1 MKKYKNLNLKYALVN
16 ISFLMLVCA
25 TAGYAYNYLSKNGF
39 PDSAIGIIIALISV
53 CGVVGQTIFGDVI
66 DRSEKLDEKTF
77 ISISM
82 IVCAALAVLLMILP
96 EGNFLIVPLV
106 IVGFTSA
113 SIGMPFLN
121 SMAFIYEKD
130 GQKINYG
137 LCRGLGSGAYAVGSA
152 LLGQLWASFG
162 KGILPIYLIVLSL
175 ITFLLVRIMP
185 TPAKDIV
192 KEAEAE
198 EAVEQKQQLSY
209 GAFFKKYNK
218 VVIIVVSLILIYF
231 AHMIINT
238 YMAKVIGNIINSDDV
253 ESVQGTAMFIQA
265 MVELP
270 TMFAFSLLLK
280 KLSINKL
287 LIIATVF
294 YTIKHALILISG
306 NIGMLYAAMI
316 LQMLSYAILV
326 PGSVYFANEN
336 IEPEDRNKGQAIF
349 GATATVGG
357 LLASAVGGTLFSIM
371 SVKGVLTIG
380 LIATALGMFL
390 MFVGIKRIEA

>member
-1 MKKYKNLNLKYALVN
+1 MKKYKNLNLKYGLVN
-16 ISFLMLVCA
+16 ISYLMLVCA

-39 PDSAIGIIIALISV
+39 ADSAIGIIIASISV
-53 CGVVGQTIFGDVI
+53 CGIIGQTVFGDII
-66 DRSEKLDEKTF
+66 DRSQKLDEKTF
-77 ISISM
+77 ISMSM
-82 IVCAALAVLLMILP
+82 LVCTALAVLLMILP
-96 EGNFLIVPLV
+96 EGSFLIIPIV
-106 IVGFTSA
+106 IIGFTSA

-121 SMAFIYEKD
+121 SMAFIYEKE

-137 LCRGLGSGAYAVGSA
+137 LGRGLGSAAYAVGSA

-175 ITFLLVRIMP
+175 VTFLLVRIMP
-185 TPAKDIV
+185 TPAKDIEKV
-192 KEAEAE
+192 AEAE
-198 EAVEQKQQLSY
+198 EEVEKKKQLSY

-218 VVIIVVSLILIYF
+218 IILIVVSLILIYF

-238 YMAKVIGNIINSDDV
+238 YMAKVIGNIINSDNV

-270 TMFAFSLLLK
+270 TMFAFSLILK
-280 KLSINKL
+280 KLPINKI
-287 LIIATVF
+287 LILATVF
-294 YTIKHALILISG
+294 YTIKHALILLSG
-306 NIGMLYAAMI
+306 NIPMLYAAMV
-316 LQMLSYAILV
+316 LQMLSYAALV

-371 SVKGVLTIG
+371 SVKGVLTVG
-380 LIATALGMFL
+380 LIATAVGMVL
-390 MFVGIKRIEA
+390 MMIGIKRIEA